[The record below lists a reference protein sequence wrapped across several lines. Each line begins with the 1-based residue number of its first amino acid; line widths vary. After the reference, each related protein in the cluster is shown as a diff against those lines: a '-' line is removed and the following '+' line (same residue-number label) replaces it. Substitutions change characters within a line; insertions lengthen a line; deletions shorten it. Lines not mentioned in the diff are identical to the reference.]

1 MVKASATAIR
11 NPSST
16 DIAATSAPV
25 AQEPRR
31 LVPVKWWAGLGAVI
45 LTFIAYVL
53 IDWATGPFFKR
64 VPTGPMDPPT
74 FMKVAMVVFQAV
86 SIPVGVGLIGWFVV
100 RPIVRQ
106 RRLTLDG
113 MLVLAFSTLWFQ
125 DPLSAYGGHWFT
137 YNSWPINYGSWV
149 HSVPGWLSNG
159 KPGAM
164 IVEPILIMPGLY
176 VYVFVITMFLGCAV
190 MRRAKAK
197 WPRIGTLGLI
207 SACFVAMVGFD
218 IILEGVIFMPLGIW
232 EYPGGRGFAIF
243 SGTYHAFPLNEVVT
257 VSATFTAVAC
267 LRYFRN
273 DRGQTLV
280 ERGAENLRM
289 SDRAQLVVRA
299 LAVVAGVHVALFLT
313 YNVPN
318 YWIGTHSK
326 EWQRDLIDRSYFTD
340 GLCGQGTDR
349 ACPGPGVPLSRNDN
363 SDSGKGS
370 VYITPDGKAV
380 IPPNTKLPAQYPF
393 GR

>member
-1 MVKASATAIR
+1 MMSTRATATKAR
-11 NPSST
+11 PSAGSGNVN
-16 DIAATSAPV
+16 DLS
-25 AQEPRR
+25 QEPHR
-31 LVPVKWWAGLGAVI
+31 LVPVKWWAGLGALIVA
-45 LTFIAYVL
+45 FIAYVL
-53 IDWATGPFFKR
+53 IDWVTGPFFQR
-64 VPTGPMDPPT
+64 VPTGPNDPPT
-74 FMKVAMVVFQAV
+74 YMKVAMVFFQAV
-86 SIPVGVGLIGWFVV
+86 SIPVGLILIGWFVV

-137 YNSWPINYGSWV
+137 YNSWTFNYGSWV

-164 IVEPILIMPGLY
+164 VVEPILIMPGLY

-190 MRRAKAK
+190 MRRAKAR
-197 WPRIGTLGLI
+197 WPQIGTLGLI
-207 SACFVAMVGFD
+207 VCCFVAMVGFD

-232 EYPGGRGFAIF
+232 EYPGGRGFSIF

-280 ERGAENLRM
+280 ERGAENLRL
-289 SDRAQLVVRA
+289 SDRSQAVVRA
-299 LAVVAGVHVALFLT
+299 LAVLAGVHVALFLT

-326 EWQRDLIDRSYFTD
+326 EWQRDLLERSYFTD

-363 SDSGKGS
+363 TGSGGGS
-370 VYITPDGKAV
+370 GYLTPDGKAV
-380 IPPNTKLPAQYPF
+380 IPPHTQLPAQFPF
-393 GR
+393 AN

>member
-1 MVKASATAIR
+1 
-11 NPSST
+11 
-16 DIAATSAPV
+16 
-25 AQEPRR
+25 

-45 LTFIAYVL
+45 LAFIAYVL
-53 IDWATGPFFKR
+53 ISWVTGPFFER

-74 FMKVAMVVFQAV
+74 FMKVAMVFFQAV
-86 SIPVGVGLIGWFVV
+86 SIPVGIGLIGWFVV
-100 RPIVRQ
+100 RPIIRQ

-113 MLVLAFSTLWFQ
+113 MLVIAFSTLWFQ

-137 YNSWPINYGSWV
+137 YNSWTINYGSWV

-164 IVEPILIMPGLY
+164 VVEPILIMPGLY

-197 WPRIGTLGLI
+197 WPRIGAFGLI
-207 SACFVAMVGFD
+207 SVCFAAMVGFD
-218 IILEGVIFMPLGIW
+218 IILEGVTFMPLGIW

-289 SDRAQLVVRA
+289 SDRTQMAVRA
-299 LAVVAGVHVALFLT
+299 LAVLAGVHVALFLT

-326 EWQRDLIDRSYFTD
+326 EWQRDLVDRSYLTD
-340 GLCGQGTDR
+340 GLCGQDTDR
-349 ACPGPGVPLSRNDN
+349 ACPGPAIPLSRNDN

-393 GR
+393 GK